1 MTNYLLLAFCC
12 LSLVCG
18 LLVIISKNPIHS
30 ILYLILVF
38 CNVTFVM
45 IILNVEFIAITFL
58 IVYVG
63 AIAVL
68 FLFVVMMLNIKI
80 LELDEVFWKYIP
92 VGLIIS
98 SVFLLQIFYYVF
110 SFDITELFGLFFKD
124 DLYYLKKLDF
134 FYTFPN
140 FNNFSQAI
148 MSHYAERAGFHG
160 VEVTPSLISMYK
172 YTGFIVMSKVDYW
185 GMPANFTFELTNTE
199 MLGWLVYTYT
209 FFVFLVIGLILLVA
223 MVGSIVLV
231 LNQNINIKRQL
242 IFRQTLR
249 DLNSS
254 VVLKK

>member
-1 MTNYLLLAFCC
+1 MI
-12 LSLVCG
+12 V
-18 LLVIISKNPIHS
+18 ISKNPIHS
-30 ILYLILVF
+30 ILFLILVF
-38 CNVTFVM
+38 CNVTFIM

-92 VGLIIS
+92 VGLVIS
-98 SVFLLQIFYYVF
+98 SIFLLQIFYYVF
-110 SFDITELFGLFFKD
+110 SFSISEVFNLFFFD
-124 DLYYLKKLDF
+124 GYYSVKKLNLL
-134 FYTFPN
+134 Y
-140 FNNFSQAI
+140 SQRENLDAFAVSKTI
-148 MSHYAERAGFHG
+148 DCLVMVKPDYCG
-160 VEVTPSLISMYK
+160 VNSSFV
-172 YTGFIVMSKVDYW
+172 
-185 GMPANFTFELTNTE
+185 FELTNTE
-199 MLGWLVYTYT
+199 MLGWVVYTYT

-249 DLNSS
+249 NLNSS
-254 VVLKK
+254 VILKK

>member
-1 MTNYLLLAFCC
+1 MI
-12 LSLVCG
+12 V
-18 LLVIISKNPIHS
+18 ISKNPIHS
-30 ILYLILVF
+30 ILFLILVF
-38 CNVTFVM
+38 CNVTFIM

-92 VGLIIS
+92 VGLVIS
-98 SVFLLQIFYYVF
+98 SIFLLQIFYYVF
-110 SFDITELFGLFFKD
+110 SFSISEVFSLFFFD
-124 DLYYLKKLDF
+124 GYYSVKKLNLL
-134 FYTFPN
+134 Y
-140 FNNFSQAI
+140 SQRENLDALVVVSKTI
-148 MSHYAERAGFHG
+148 DCLAMVKPDYCG
-160 VEVTPSLISMYK
+160 VNSSFV
-172 YTGFIVMSKVDYW
+172 
-185 GMPANFTFELTNTE
+185 FELTNTE
-199 MLGWLVYTYT
+199 MLGWVVYTYT

-249 DLNSS
+249 NLNSS
-254 VVLKK
+254 VILKK